1 MIKTYH
7 NQDWRSKIFCSY
19 NDVYLDMAVVEPNLE
34 VKNFDEI
41 LDDKMDGVHSL
52 DIKANEWLERLTE
65 MFENRSSRDDT
76 DIASVSEG
84 LKLVNVKSNE
94 RIYILDPNKSS
105 LDPII
110 YIIDG
115 NGLLYG

>member
-52 DIKANEWLERLTE
+52 DIKANE
-65 MFENRSSRDDT
+65 
-76 DIASVSEG
+76 
-84 LKLVNVKSNE
+84 
-94 RIYILDPNKSS
+94 
-105 LDPII
+105 
-110 YIIDG
+110 
-115 NGLLYG
+115 